1 MIYFLQLV
9 GYYLF
14 YRLCSGRKE
23 MLPPESLAFI
33 ENYMDLEDDDDYKT
47 CFGRRRSGSIIS
59 EKGDSSI

>member
-1 MIYFLQLV
+1 
-9 GYYLF
+9 
-14 YRLCSGRKE
+14 